1 MNEYGT
7 GILIDEVQLQK
18 ADPPAEVIDSFRDVQ
33 RAQADRERAQ
43 NEAEA
48 FANDIIPR
56 ARGEAERLLQEAQA
70 YRQEATA
77 RATGEAERFKSILA
91 EYLKAED
98 VTVAPPLSRD
108 HGAGA
113 QGREQGDHR
122 RQAGRQ
128 RRGALSAAARARA
141 PGPRAAR
148 RRPRRSSTACR
159 EQRNEPA
166 PAWRLRRR
174 RRRSSCCS
182 CCSTRCSRC
191 TRPSRRW
198 CCSSATR
205 SASCR
210 TRACTLK
217 VPFIQQVD
225 YFEKRVLDFDAPSV
239 ELVLGDQKRLVVDA
253 FARYRI
259 TDALRFRQSVGTEA
273 AFRGRLEP
281 IVFSSL
287 RSVLG
292 EAPLFT
298 ILSQDR
304 TQLMNRIKGEANKS
318 LAGFGV
324 ELVDVRIKRADLP
337 PENSQAVFRRMQTER
352 EREAKELRAQGA
364 EVGQRI
370 RARADRERRVL
381 IAEAQ
386 RESEILRGQGDA
398 EAIRI
403 FAEGVRAEPG
413 VLRLLPLAAGLS
425 RGAGRRLHQLRA
437 LAGQRVL
444 PVLQR
449 PGGERAAGSP
459 RRSRAPTSPQAARLP
474 APAAGR
480 DPDSAIRRG
489 GVRAMARSRHGA
501 GARPGGRGCALGAVS
516 RADEAGGGPGRA

>member
-1 MNEYGT
+1 MTSRRLYLETMEQVLKGVNKV
-7 GILIDEVQLQK
+7 IIDGKEGSNGVVPYL
-18 ADPPAEVIDSFRDVQ
+18 PLPEL
-33 RAQADRERAQ
+33 ER
-43 NEAEA
+43 
-48 FANDIIPR
+48 R
-56 ARGEAERLLQEAQA
+56 AREPRPEA
-70 YRQEATA
+70 
-77 RATGEAERFKSILA
+77 
-91 EYLKAED
+91 
-98 VTVAPPLSRD
+98 
-108 HGAGA
+108 AG
-113 QGREQGDHR
+113 
-122 RQAGRQ
+122 
-128 RRGALSAAARARA
+128 
-141 PGPRAAR
+141 AAR
-148 RRPRRSSTACR
+148 RRAGSSAM
-159 EQRNEPA
+159 NP
-166 PAWRLRRR
+166 
-174 RRRSSCCS
+174 
-182 CCSTRCSRC
+182 RCSVFAVGGVARRAVPAAQRRC
-191 TRPSRRW
+191 SPSTRPSRRW
-198 CCSSATR
+198 SCSSAIR
-205 SASCR
+205 SAIVQEPGLH
-210 TRACTLK
+210 LK
-217 VPFIQQVD
+217 VPFVQQVD

-403 FAEGVRAEPG
+403 FAEGFGQNPEFFDFYRSLQAYREALGDGSTSFVLSPDSEFFRFFNGRAVSAPVG
-413 VLRLLPLAAGLS
+413 ARGS
-425 RGAGRRLHQLRA
+425 R
-437 LAGQRVL
+437 
-444 PVLQR
+444 
-449 PGGERAAGSP
+449 
-459 RRSRAPTSPQAARLP
+459 RRSRRRRRLP
-474 APAAGR
+474 RPRWPHPDQRRWRPSR
-480 DPDSAIRRG
+480 DG
-489 GVRAMARSRHGA
+489 GPRHGA
-501 GARPGGRGCALGAVS
+501 GPRPGGRGCALGAVPGP
-516 RADEAGGGPGRA
+516 DEAGGGPSRADRPGLASPGRAGLRRSRRPPGLADPQLSARRRPG